1 MEGDPDD
8 DKYLESLKNI
18 ANNKLVCP
26 SLCVLQ

>member
-1 MEGDPDD
+1 MESNPAA